1 MFDKIQTILMMVPD
15 DENEHFKQPHIAI
28 EQPFIMRSK
37 YCLLSKVC
45 TVTIKIANHQL
56 WKMNWVHDIN
66 IFLNIIKRL
75 RASFQA

>member
-37 YCLLSKVC
+37 YCVLSKVC
-45 TVTIKIANHQL
+45 TVTIKIAKYQ
-56 WKMNWVHDIN
+56 I
-66 IFLNIIKRL
+66 
-75 RASFQA
+75 